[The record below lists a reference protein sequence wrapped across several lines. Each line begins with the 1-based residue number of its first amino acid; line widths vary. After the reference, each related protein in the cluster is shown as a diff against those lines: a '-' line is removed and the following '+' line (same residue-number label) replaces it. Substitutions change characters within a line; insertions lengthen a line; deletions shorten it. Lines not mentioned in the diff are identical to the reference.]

1 VQAPTIYRLFGDKD
15 GLLEAGAE
23 HVMAANV
30 SARAAIAAAAS
41 ASASAQS
48 VDPLDDLRAGWMMQI
63 DRPTAVPGRENSWLL
78 NGLSPGSG

>member
-1 VQAPTIYRLFGDKD
+1 VQAPTIYRLFGDQD

>member
-1 VQAPTIYRLFGDKD
+1 VQAPTIYRLFGDQD

-41 ASASAQS
+41 ASAQR